1 MLVHGARWKTGRLRA
16 RVADDRERLPRGRL
30 VEFVRLLFVL
40 LFTVAGYTIGTNV
53 GDATTTRTI
62 LAVVLGSATGFVL
75 GGVLGRQTAT
85 AVKTMEEELRR
96 VPAAEVVAGIA
107 GLIMGLAMAALLSVP
122 VFRLPPL
129 AAWTSVAFMYVTLGY
144 VGFRVGTTK
153 SEELFGLI
161 GPNGAGKTTVF
172 NVITGVYAPTHGRIG
187 FEGRPIHGLKPH
199 AVARRGITRTFQ
211 NIRLFGSRCCR
222 DNVCIAAHQ
231 HAEAG
236 LLDAVFRTGR
246 FARDEARLQREARE
260 LLEVMGLSQWAD
272 TAASDLPYGQQRRL
286 EIARALAGRPRL
298 LLLDEP
304 AAGLNP
310 LETDQLMHLIEEV
323 RRRFGLTILLIE
335 HDMRVVMG
343 ICRRIAVLDY
353 GVKIAEGTPDQIRTD
368 PQVIEAYLGEEVDA
382 DLAAGA

>member
-1 MLVHGARWKTGRLRA
+1 MAGGEALLTLDRVTMQFGGLKA
-16 RVADDRERLPRGRL
+16 VADLSLD
-30 VEFVRLLFVL
+30 
-40 LFTVAGYTIGTNV
+40 VAPG
-53 GDATTTRTI
+53 
-62 LAVVLGSATGFVL
+62 
-75 GGVLGRQTAT
+75 
-85 AVKTMEEELRR
+85 
-96 VPAAEVVAGIA
+96 
-107 GLIMGLAMAALLSVP
+107 
-122 VFRLPPL
+122 
-129 AAWTSVAFMYVTLGY
+129 
-144 VGFRVGTTK
+144 
-153 SEELFGLI
+153 ELFGLI

-172 NVITGVYAPTHGRIG
+172 NVVTGVYAPTGGRIL
-187 FEGRPIHGLKPH
+187 FEGRPIGGLKPH

-231 HAEAG
+231 HAKAG
-236 LLDAVFRTGR
+236 LADAVFRTPR
-246 FARDEARLQREARE
+246 YERDEARQQREARE

-272 TAASDLPYGQQRRL
+272 TRAAELPYGQQRRL

-310 LETDQLMHLIEEV
+310 LETEELMHLIEEV
-323 RRRFGLTILLIE
+323 LRRFKVTILLIE

-368 PQVIEAYLGEEVDA
+368 PKVIEAYLGEEVQA
-382 DLAAGA
+382 DLGAGA